1 MLTYMR
7 MVLPLVLASAL
18 AVPPVLLAGETGVLT
33 GQVLP
38 PADGRLVAKTV
49 WVGAIPAAVAADGTF
64 RAAGI
69 PGGPSEVAIE
79 TPEGLYVVATPVA
92 IAPGTTRRIQ
102 LAYGGRQDTSAPPPT
117 ENEKKKKGGGVWA
130 NPVYASLIVVGS
142 AIVLGF
148 AIDQLTQSD
157 NEPVS
162 PS

>member
-1 MLTYMR
+1 MR
-7 MVLPLVLASAL
+7 TTLPLVLASVLAL
-18 AVPPVLLAGETGVLT
+18 PPVALGGETGVLI
-33 GQVLP
+33 GRVLP
-38 PADGRLVAKTV
+38 SVDSRVVARTV
-49 WVGAIPAAVAADGTF
+49 WVGTIPATVSADGSF
-64 RAAGI
+64 RATGI
-69 PGGPSEVAIE
+69 PAGPSELAIE
-79 TPEGLYVVATPVA
+79 TSEGLFVVATPVA